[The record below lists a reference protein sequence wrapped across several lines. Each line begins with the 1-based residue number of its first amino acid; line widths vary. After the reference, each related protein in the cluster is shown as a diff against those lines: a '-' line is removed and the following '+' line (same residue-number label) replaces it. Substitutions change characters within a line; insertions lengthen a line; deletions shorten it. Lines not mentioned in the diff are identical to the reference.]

1 MEDKRDSL
9 VVASSPP
16 PFACTLHFVF
26 HCQHTKRQ
34 NVDWISLIAL
44 KKATLGCILST
55 QFIFI
60 KEAVALDALSTLL
73 FEKSLRGE
81 KIASHFSVEEPF
93 MTLISV
99 VV

>member
-1 MEDKRDSL
+1 MPE
-9 VVASSPP
+9 
-16 PFACTLHFVF
+16 
-26 HCQHTKRQ
+26 
-34 NVDWISLIAL
+34 
-44 KKATLGCILST
+44 KKAPLGCILST